1 MPVGQREPDGPAK
14 PNPLGESKKRG
25 LVQSPHSHHTVAT
38 QSPLQS
44 PLENTVV
51 ATELKKRKV

>member
-1 MPVGQREPDGPAK
+1 MTVGQREPYGPAK
-14 PNPLGESKKRG
+14 PNPLGDSKNVAWCSR
-25 LVQSPHSHHTVAT
+25 HTVAT

-51 ATELKKRKV
+51 ATELKKKD